1 MKSRFVPAVPFDF
14 VDLRLFVNVAESSSL
29 TRAASSSALSLPAA
43 SARIKNLEAALG
55 LQLLYRTK
63 RGVSLTPAG
72 DGFLHH
78 ARLMLA
84 QVQHLGADLQQ
95 YGQGVRGHV
104 RICANTTA
112 TAEFLPS
119 TLGTFLADHALV
131 SVDLRELSSVE
142 VVRAVHEGKTD
153 IGIVAGHVSTS
164 GLETRPYFSDR
175 LILAVPSGH
184 ELAQRD
190 AVQFRDAVSFDFI
203 GLGPGSAMQ
212 SFINRIGRE
221 QGWELRTRIH
231 VGSYDAMCRMIEAGV
246 GIGLLAESAARR
258 HAHTGAV
265 RLLGLDD
272 SWAIQPLKVCMREFE
287 ALPGL
292 ARELV
297 LRLVQAARPDSEAA
311 SHLLTGL
318 PAS

>member
-1 MKSRFVPAVPFDF
+1 MQRPLSPSVPFDF
-14 VDLRLFVNVAESSSL
+14 VDLRLFANVADSASL
-29 TRAASSSALSLPAA
+29 TRAASASALSLPAA

-55 LQLLYRTK
+55 VQLLYRTK

-78 ARLMLA
+78 ARLMLS

-119 TLGTFLADHALV
+119 TLGAFLADHALV
-131 SVDLRELSSVE
+131 SVDLRELSSVD

-175 LILAVPSGH
+175 LMLAVPAGH
-184 ELAQRD
+184 PLAGRR
-190 AVQFRDAVSFDFI
+190 AVAFRDAVSFEFV
-203 GLGPGSAMQ
+203 GLGAGSAMQ
-212 SFINRIGRE
+212 NFINRIGRA

-246 GIGLLAESAARR
+246 GIGLVAESSARR
-258 HAHTGAV
+258 HARAGMV
-265 RLLGLDD
+265 EVLGLEDD
-272 SWAIQPLKVCMREFE
+272 WAIQPLTVCMREFD
-287 ALPGL
+287 ALTGL

-297 LRLVQAARPDSEAA
+297 LRLVEAARA
-311 SHLLTGL
+311 GL